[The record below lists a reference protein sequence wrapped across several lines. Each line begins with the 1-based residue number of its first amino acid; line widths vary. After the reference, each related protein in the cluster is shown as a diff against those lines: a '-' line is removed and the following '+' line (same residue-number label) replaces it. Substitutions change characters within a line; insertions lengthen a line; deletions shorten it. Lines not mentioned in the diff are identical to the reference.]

1 MGRKRKPSTYSCY
14 DAPFNPNQTSDSEDE
29 TPDKPGELK
38 FGTILNNAH
47 LLTFPLQF
55 SSLMLR
61 SFNEFSRTKGMER
74 AI

>member
-1 MGRKRKPSTYSCY
+1 MVALTMINYTYSTV
-14 DAPFNPNQTSDSEDE
+14 PHDE
-29 TPDKPGELK
+29 MLFQYINTAV
-38 FGTILNNAH
+38 GTILNNAH

-55 SSLMLR
+55 SSLMIR

>member
-1 MGRKRKPSTYSCY
+1 MVALTMINYTYSTV
-14 DAPFNPNQTSDSEDE
+14 PHDE
-29 TPDKPGELK
+29 MLFQYINTAI
-38 FGTILNNAH
+38 GTILNNAH
-47 LLTFPLQF
+47 HLTFPLQF